1 MHVIVIVENPQ
12 APQQNKTTKN
22 PPKPQ
27 NKQKQKH
34 IKEKTESST
43 NHVRKIECPLWRNE
57 IRPVS
62 VPIFLTDLQ
71 CIKDL
76 SVKPGLLSC

>member
-1 MHVIVIVENPQ
+1 MHVIVIVEKPK
-12 APQQNKTTKN
+12 APQQNKKTKT

-34 IKEKTESST
+34 TKEKTESST
-43 NHVRKIECPLWRNE
+43 NHVRKAECPLWRNE

-62 VPIFLTDLQ
+62 VPIFLTSNASK
-71 CIKDL
+71 I
-76 SVKPGLLSC
+76 SV